1 MFFVVDLVFIL
12 VLVFV
17 LVIILPVIVLFQLF
31 LLFFFRNFSSS
42 FSFLGFRHFRCILTL
57 IALSLAFLIL

>member
-17 LVIILPVIVLFQLF
+17 LVIILHVIVLFQLF
-31 LLFFFRNFSSS
+31 LLFFRTFSSS